1 MLKQWRESFQSIFV
15 AVIFALVLRSFVLE
29 AFKIPSGSMIPT
41 LSIGDQIFVN
51 KYLYGVRVPF
61 TSIRLVEFAQ
71 AKRGEVI
78 VFICPIEPHQDYI
91 KRVIGIAGDEI
102 RVRNNRVEINGVPV
116 KRRPLGPREYNDRDI
131 NSGRWSTEQAEAFE
145 ETIDGVTFTVL
156 QDPARPGSPGSNF
169 GPFMVPE
176 GHVFVMGDNRDHSYD
191 SRMWGTVPTESILGR
206 SLFVW
211 WSWGRD
217 GLSTG
222 RLGTWIQ

>member
-1 MLKQWRESFQSIFV
+1 MLKEWRESFQSIFI
-15 AVIFALVLRSFVLE
+15 AVLFALMLRSFVVE

-61 TSIRLVEFAQ
+61 TSIRLVEFSD

-78 VFICPIEPHQDYI
+78 VFICPVEPHQDYI
-91 KRVIGIAGDEI
+91 KRVIGLPGDEI
-102 RVRNNRVEINGVPV
+102 LLRNNHLQINGTPI
-116 KRRPLGPREYNDRDI
+116 KRRHIGAREYNDRDL
-131 NSGRWSTEQAEAFE
+131 NSDQWSTETAEAYE
-145 ETIDGVTFTVL
+145 ETIDGTTFTVL
-156 QDPARPGSPGSNF
+156 QDPARGGTGNF
-169 GPFMVPE
+169 GPFIVPE

-217 GLSTG
+217 GLSSG